1 MSATLTAPV
10 RLAAAK
16 ATLEL
21 PFRIPNKDWF
31 TLRECGAVLGLSEST
46 AEVLYDRG
54 ELTGHS
60 HNAAT
65 GQRKAKRVLRLALVA
80 YAIRTAD
87 YSDES
92 LTDALIGCLPHLP
105 VPALIR
111 ISTQGHRLAWEK
123 SLSRPAVMPANVAR
137 CATPAALST
146 DSKAN
151 QVPVGPGGNLSGDD

>member
-1 MSATLTAPV
+1 MTATLPAPI
-10 RLAAAK
+10 RYAAER

-31 TLRECGAVLGLSEST
+31 TLREAGAVLGLSEST

-65 GQRKAKRVLRLALVA
+65 GQRKAKRVLRVALVA

-87 YSDES
+87 YTDES
-92 LTDALIGCLPHLP
+92 LTDALLGCLPHLP
-105 VPALIR
+105 APALL
-111 ISTQGHRLAWEK
+111 RLAIEARRSAFEK
-123 SLSRPAVMPANVAR
+123 GRA
-137 CATPAALST
+137 
-146 DSKAN
+146 
-151 QVPVGPGGNLSGDD
+151 

>member
-1 MSATLTAPV
+1 M

-21 PFRIPNKDWF
+21 PFRIPNKEWF
-31 TLRECGAVLGLSEST
+31 TLREAGAVLGLSEST

-65 GQRKAKRVLRLALVA
+65 GQRKAKRVLRCALVA

-87 YSDES
+87 YTDES
-92 LTDALIGCLPHLP
+92 LTDALLGCLPHLP
-105 VPALIR
+105 ATTLLRFSIDAR
-111 ISTQGHRLAWEK
+111 RLAFEK
-123 SLSRPAVMPANVAR
+123 GHS
-137 CATPAALST
+137 
-146 DSKAN
+146 
-151 QVPVGPGGNLSGDD
+151 